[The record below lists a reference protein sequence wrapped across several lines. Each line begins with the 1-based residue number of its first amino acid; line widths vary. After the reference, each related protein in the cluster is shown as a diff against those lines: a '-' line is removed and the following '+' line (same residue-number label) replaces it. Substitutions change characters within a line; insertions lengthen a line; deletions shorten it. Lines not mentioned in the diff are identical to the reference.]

1 MPEHT
6 LEDVKNDVMQA
17 IEAHKAQIDKE
28 RQEWKKHYEE
38 LKAQGAPVAEIK
50 QKIENA
56 LRRLDELE
64 AAKDRFISP
73 ERMLAKTPGEI
84 VAESGAVKEFAGKLE
99 RNGHVRGALVEVPVK
114 TFFPEFKT
122 TITSTAV
129 GSSTPGILV
138 PERVPGIVAPGVRRN
153 RVRDIIPR
161 VVTTQ
166 NNAVEFVK
174 ESAFT
179 NRASPQVEASALQE
193 SALTFT
199 IDYEKIRLLGHWIP
213 ATRQVLDDFA
223 ELGAYIN
230 RRLLDG
236 LRDEEDSQIISGDG
250 TGQNLSG
257 LTNEATAY
265 DSSTYGQTND
275 TKIDKV
281 ARMIEQIE
289 AANLTATGVIMHP
302 VAWRLIQT
310 LKTEER
316 AAGTGSYLLGGP
328 QGTAA
333 PTLWGLPVATTTA
346 IDSDKAIVGAFLT
359 HVALHDRMQA
369 QVVISTE
376 HAEYFVKNMIAIRA
390 EERVAL
396 TTTRSDAVIYASSF

>member
-17 IEAHKAQIDKE
+17 IEAQRE
-28 RQEWKKHYEE
+28 MWKQHYEE
-38 LKAQGAPVAEIK
+38 LKALGAPAKPALEKAER
-50 QKIENA
+50 A

-64 AAKDRFISP
+64 AAQQRNIAP
-73 ERMLAKTPGEI
+73 NT
-84 VAESGAVKEFAGKLE
+84 VAETRSIGEVIIENDAFKEFAG
-99 RNGHVRGALVEVPVK
+99 HVRSDGHIRGISLEVPVK
-114 TFFPEFKT
+114 TFFPGDFKT
-122 TITSTAV
+122 TITSSAV

-138 PERVPGIVAPGVRRN
+138 PARVPGIVKPGVRRN
-153 RVRDIIPR
+153 RMRDLIPR
-161 VVTTQ
+161 FTTS

-174 ESAFT
+174 ENVFT
-179 NRASPQVEASALQE
+179 SNASPQVEASAKEE

-199 IDYEKIRLLGHWIP
+199 IDYENVRTIAHWIP
-213 ATRQVLDDFA
+213 ASRQILDDFQG
-223 ELGAYIN
+223 LQAYIN
-230 RRLLDG
+230 QRLIDG
-236 LRDEEDSQIISGDG
+236 LMDEEDKQILSGDA

-289 AANLTATGVIMHP
+289 AANLTATGVVMHP
-302 VAWRLIQT
+302 TDWRLIQT

-316 AAGTGSYLLGGP
+316 AAGTGRYLLGGP
-328 QGTAA
+328 QGVAE

-346 IDSDKAIVGAFLT
+346 MTAGTALVGAFAT
-359 HVALHDRMQA
+359 HVALWDRQQA

-376 HAEYFVKNMIAIRA
+376 HSDYFTKNLVAIRA
-390 EERVAL
+390 EERLAL
-396 TTTRSDAVIYASSF
+396 TTYRSDAVIYASSF